1 MNPFEQYKP
10 PYNSVEDM
18 YNTNHKRY
26 RVWFIL
32 FITFLSIIMVTT
44 IIAVVHLV
52 YFKDGYIDGVRNIL
66 TDPSINAK
74 QKLSTA
80 KSYWTRSLT
89 INVCY
94 LVAIIGFLVWF
105 IVNFAKC
112 VKAKDYSKFS
122 PTYIFIFPL
131 IVFFIVI
138 YFFFTFSA
146 ALFRSWNVALFI
158 TITNAVLIVITNIVA
173 FSKIRGIVYEFN
185 RLKAALNSPVQQFS
199 DLINS
204 VNGNVANNP
213 YDASAYGYKVDDQ
226 NPINE
231 NQNLQS
237 ARSLDEIYYNDMLNK
252 LDQDKLIDMA
262 KKLNIFEP
270 ETLSRAALTAKIV
283 DIFVAKGQEN
293 NPNTKLNKKASDD
306 KKSSDDDKP
315 IQ

>member
-66 TDPSINAK
+66 TDPSINAQ

-199 DLINS
+199 DLIS
-204 VNGNVANNP
+204 
-213 YDASAYGYKVDDQ
+213 K
-226 NPINE
+226 ILRW
-231 NQNLQS
+231 NLLQWY
-237 ARSLDEIYYNDMLNK
+237 A
-252 LDQDKLIDMA
+252 
-262 KKLNIFEP
+262 
-270 ETLSRAALTAKIV
+270 
-283 DIFVAKGQEN
+283 
-293 NPNTKLNKKASDD
+293 
-306 KKSSDDDKP
+306 
-315 IQ
+315 